1 MPNNCNCLT
10 EIDPEFIRELDTETG
25 QPEWHALYTVCLG
38 ALVEDGVFDWSKP
51 ELDWSEAA
59 YNDEQYKRV
68 CAYFIERYRYDEISI
83 LPVKEWMLSLKRR
96 LVYELMPKYKWLYI
110 RVADGVNPFQES
122 DEYHKRR
129 QITSDYPETLLSANA
144 DYASDGTDLEY
155 ETVKESK
162 LAKMATDYADYYK
175 DVDNLLLDELETMF
189 VALYSANVNGL

>member
-1 MPNNCNCLT
+1 MSNNCNCFT
-10 EIDPEFIRELDTETG
+10 EIDPEFLKELDTETG
-25 QPEWHALYTVCLG
+25 KPEWHALYTVRLG
-38 ALVEDGVFDWSKP
+38 ALIEDGVFDWTRP
-51 ELDWSEAA
+51 ELDWSAAA
-59 YNDEQYKRV
+59 YDEAQYARV

-96 LVYELMPKYKWLYI
+96 LVYELMPKYKWLYM

-155 ETVKESK
+155 ETIKESR
-162 LAKMATDYADYYK
+162 LAKMVTDYADYYK
-175 DVDNLLLDELETMF
+175 DVDNLLLDELETLF
-189 VALYSANVNGL
+189 ISLYSANVNGL